1 MSSGLWNAIPTGG
14 ARPWIIAALV
24 IVSIGLSAPRVLGSD
39 AVIVEVEARERIVSG
54 LDVAVERAGGRR
66 AVLSCGRVVVDGGG
80 VPQLALAWKL
90 DVALADVHRRI
101 DGHDRVVVFART
113 ARRATNLLARTGS
126 PAEAVML
133 ARSADWQ
140 VYGRGCPDGSR
151 LDN

>member
-1 MSSGLWNAIPTGG
+1 M
-14 ARPWIIAALV
+14 
-24 IVSIGLSAPRVLGSD
+24 
-39 AVIVEVEARERIVSG
+39 
-54 LDVAVERAGGRR
+54 
-66 AVLSCGRVVVDGGG
+66 LSCGRVVVDGGG

-126 PAEAVML
+126 PAEVVML
-133 ARSADWQ
+133 ARSADWH

>member
-1 MSSGLWNAIPTGG
+1 MV
-14 ARPWIIAALV
+14 IA
-24 IVSIGLSAPRVLGSD
+24 
-39 AVIVEVEARERIVSG
+39 EVEARERIVSG

-90 DVALADVHRRI
+90 DVPLADVHRRI
-101 DGHDRVVVFART
+101 DGHDRVILFART
-113 ARRATNLLARTGS
+113 ERRATKLLAGAGS
-126 PAEAVML
+126 PADVPAEVAVL

-140 VYGRGCPDGSR
+140 IYGRGCPVLPR